1 MEGGLGQFDA
11 IYNILIM
18 VVIITLIARQF
29 NFPSTIAFIFAGL
42 LAASVPRIP
51 LPELSPEIFLT
62 VLLPPILFTETLT
75 MDVDGLIDDSDTILS
90 FAVAGTAIMV
100 LAVGI
105 YTRFVFNISWI
116 EAFVL
121 GIIIAPTDPVSV
133 ISTFKKL
140 GVIKR
145 FQLII
150 AGESLFNDGVAIVV
164 YSILLI
170 IIEAGTIT
178 FGEVLSLAALKIFG
192 GAILG
197 YLAGYVV
204 HLIFCWTEDLYAET
218 LLTFIV
224 AFGVFRLAEEFHSSG
239 VIAVVVAG
247 LMFNSRCRTHGGVS
261 ERGEEILKVMW
272 EFVAFIASSFAFI
285 FIGVSLDLGLLV
297 RYALPILALSLV
309 SVLFRYGMT
318 EVVAYFLEEY
328 RDKRIPSNWRVGMT
342 WSGLRGAV
350 SVVLVLGITGVNLP
364 NEQLL
369 LALTYGIVLSSNLIQ
384 GLSMPYAINRLR
396 LYSSTRAH
404 LPPEPKE
411 EQNTD
416 LPYTAD

>member
-62 VLLPPILFTETLT
+62 ILLPPILFTETLT

-105 YTRFVFNISWI
+105 YTRFAFNISWI
-116 EAFVL
+116 EALIL

-297 RYALPILALSLV
+297 RYALSILALSLV

-411 EQNTD
+411 EQDTN